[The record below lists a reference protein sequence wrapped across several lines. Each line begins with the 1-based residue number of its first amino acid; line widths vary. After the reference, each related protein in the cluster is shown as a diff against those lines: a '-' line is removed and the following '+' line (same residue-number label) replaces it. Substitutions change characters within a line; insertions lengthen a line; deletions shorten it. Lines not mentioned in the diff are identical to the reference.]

1 MFNEFKNISD
11 MKRLEL
17 RKTKTVFGDNK
28 EYDEIVAWYP
38 NPDYNKQNEYISLG
52 NEVYRSK
59 EYPNWIIHGSAC
71 FTMKELCYTICYWD
85 KNGELKIV
93 GSRILDDGVDWITL
107 KELLKKGFET
117 TKELLSIEKDDDNKR
132 QHYTIDDEEYVWN
145 EMNMVESGCYSCEIP
160 LDEHHNCK
168 CPKKPCP
175 NMAGYYT
182 KVKH

>member
-1 MFNEFKNISD
+1 

-28 EYDEIVAWYP
+28 EYYEIVAWYP

-71 FTMKELCYTICYWD
+71 FTMKEL
-85 KNGELKIV
+85 
-93 GSRILDDGVDWITL
+93 
-107 KELLKKGFET
+107 LKKGFER
-117 TKELLSIEKDDDNKR
+117 TKELLSIEKDGDNKR

-168 CPKKPCP
+168 CPKNPCP